1 MNYEQDYMK
10 RVYESIGKIMAAIA
24 AGIDSIES
32 NIEDD
37 NYSIKLSE
45 DDLLEIM
52 VKKHI
57 SNKNFNEAEN
67 IIFDQINLRK
77 SKRSYEIALYFYNEI
92 NKLDDETLLSANFSR
107 EEIAM
112 GLETIENFYK
122 QNVIKSNVN

>member
-1 MNYEQDYMK
+1 M
-10 RVYESIGKIMAAIA
+10 
-24 AGIDSIES
+24 
-32 NIEDD
+32 
-37 NYSIKLSE
+37 KLSK

-77 SKRSYEIALYFYNEI
+77 SKRSYEIVLYFKNEI
-92 NKLDDETLLSANFSR
+92 NKLDDETLLLANFSR
-107 EEIAM
+107 EEISM

-122 QNVIKSNVN
+122 QNVIKNNVN

>member
-1 MNYEQDYMK
+1 
-10 RVYESIGKIMAAIA
+10 
-24 AGIDSIES
+24 
-32 NIEDD
+32 
-37 NYSIKLSE
+37 
-45 DDLLEIM
+45 M